1 LPATFAAIQIKQ
13 LKKEFD
19 NTLARIEDQAKDELT
34 GTDYYIY
41 GDHKLTY
48 KQGSKGVDYSDCE
61 QIVLMENHLKELKG
75 KYKAAL
81 EGVSKGVTVTLED
94 HCFADADGTILKL
107 PKWKY
112 NKSSVVLTKV

>member
-1 LPATFAAIQIKQ
+1 M
-13 LKKEFD
+13 
-19 NTLARIEDQAKDELT
+19 ARIEDQAKDELT

-81 EGVSKGVTVTLED
+81 DGVEKGVTQTLEN
-94 HCFADADGTILKL
+94 HKFVDANGEICNL

-112 NKSSVVLTKV
+112 NKSSIQLTKV